1 LCKRLTRSKSVNL
14 ALPLCSVA
22 LALSIALG
30 LATSA
35 SLALSP
41 ALKQGMEEYNQGEY
55 KAAEGHL
62 GQALA
67 SDFDNAVLHYYL
79 ANTYVHLNKKQ
90 DAIKEFRIAYALE
103 PNKEV
108 GKLSKV
114 ALGYL
119 GVEEGA
125 SEKKDKEKE
134 IPKTPPKPSNPH
146 LDRAV
151 STLNDEVKQERERS
165 MRTAGELASEASRRS
180 SSILS
185 NKKQDILDGLKYYRR
200 GTQHQLPI
208 PPDVLQQLDGLRG
221 IYDQQSQ
228 GHIENATRRS
238 AELQRTADNLQSLM
252 TDKNAKSGHKLSPVG
267 TNLYI
272 RNYQDESR
280 AKSAGAQAQSTSTST
295 GQNAPARAGEATLTG
310 NSKQPASSAGSAS
323 TGSK

>member
-1 LCKRLTRSKSVNL
+1 MCKWLTSGKSFKL
-14 ALPLCSVA
+14 TLPLCSATLA
-22 LALSIALG
+22 LALTIHLTTNA
-30 LATSA
+30 AF
-35 SLALSP
+35 ALSP

-103 PNKEV
+103 PTKEV

-119 GVEEGA
+119 GVEEGE
-125 SEKKDKEKE
+125 SEKKEKEKE

-151 STLNDEVKQERERS
+151 STLNDEVKRERERS
-165 MRTAGELASEASRRS
+165 LRTAGELASDSSKRS
-180 SSILS
+180 TTILG

-208 PPDVLQQLDGLRG
+208 PPEVLQQLDSLRG
-221 IYDQQSQ
+221 IYDQQTQNHLDSA
-228 GHIENATRRS
+228 NRRS
-238 AELQRTADNLQSLM
+238 AELQKTADNLQSLLS
-252 TDKNAKSGHKLSPVG
+252 DKNAKAGAKLSPVG

-272 RNYQDESR
+272 RNYQDQSK
-280 AKSAGAQAQSTSTST
+280 AKPPTTPTTS
-295 GQNAPARAGEATLTG
+295 
-310 NSKQPASSAGSAS
+310 PASTTPPAGSATTPVGS
-323 TGSK
+323 TK

>member
-1 LCKRLTRSKSVNL
+1 
-14 ALPLCSVA
+14 
-22 LALSIALG
+22 
-30 LATSA
+30 
-35 SLALSP
+35 
-41 ALKQGMEEYNQGEY
+41 MEEYNQGEY

-103 PNKEV
+103 PTKEV

-119 GVEEGA
+119 GVEEGE
-125 SEKKDKEKE
+125 SEKKEKEKE

-146 LDRAV
+146 LDKAV
-151 STLNDEVKQERERS
+151 SALNDEVKRERERS
-165 MRTAGELASEASRRS
+165 LRTAGELASDASKRNS
-180 SSILS
+180 TILG

-208 PPDVLQQLDGLRG
+208 PPEVLQQLDGLRG
-221 IYDQQSQ
+221 IYDQQTQNHLDSA
-228 GHIENATRRS
+228 NRRS
-238 AELQRTADNLQSLM
+238 AELQKTADNLQSLM
-252 TDKNAKSGHKLSPVG
+252 TDKNAKAGAKLSPVG

-272 RNYQDESR
+272 RNYQDNSR
-280 AKSAGAQAQSTSTST
+280 AKT
-295 GQNAPARAGEATLTG
+295 
-310 NSKQPASSAGSAS
+310 PASQTTPQGDATNPAASAKSGAPSATTSAGS
-323 TGSK
+323 TK

>member
-1 LCKRLTRSKSVNL
+1 MCKWLTSSKSIKL
-14 ALPLCSVA
+14 TPPFCSAA
-22 LALSIALG
+22 LALALTIQ
-30 LATSA
+30 LTISPAF
-35 SLALSP
+35 ALSP

-119 GVEEGA
+119 GVEEGE
-125 SEKKDKEKE
+125 SEKKEKEKE

-151 STLNDEVKQERERS
+151 STLNDEVKRERERS
-165 MRTAGELASEASRRS
+165 LRTAGELASDAKSRS
-180 SSILS
+180 STILG

-208 PPDVLQQLDGLRG
+208 PPEVLQQLDGLRG

-228 GHIENATRRS
+228 GHIDSANRRS
-238 AELQRTADNLQSLM
+238 AELQKTADNLQSLM
-252 TDKNAKSGHKLSPVG
+252 SDKNAKAGAKLSPVG

-280 AKSAGAQAQSTSTST
+280 AKTPASQTTSANNSATPQTSIKPSTTGTSTS
-295 GQNAPARAGEATLTG
+295 AT
-310 NSKQPASSAGSAS
+310 KAAGSA
-323 TGSK
+323 K

>member
-1 LCKRLTRSKSVNL
+1 MCKWLTSSKSIKLTLPFCSAALVL
-14 ALPLCSVA
+14 ALTIQLT
-22 LALSIALG
+22 
-30 LATSA
+30 TSPA
-35 SLALSP
+35 YALSP

-103 PNKEV
+103 PTKEV

-119 GVEEGA
+119 GVEEGE
-125 SEKKDKEKE
+125 SEKKEKEKE

-151 STLNDEVKQERERS
+151 STLNDEVKRERERS
-165 MRTAGELASEASRRS
+165 LRTAGELASDASRRS
-180 SSILS
+180 STILG

-208 PPDVLQQLDGLRG
+208 PPEVLQQLDGLRG

-228 GHIENATRRS
+228 GHIESANRRS
-238 AELQRTADNLQSLM
+238 AELQKTADNLQSLM
-252 TDKNAKSGHKLSPVG
+252 SDKNAKAGAKLSPVG

-272 RNYQDESR
+272 RNYQDQSN
-280 AKSAGAQAQSTSTST
+280 AKTPASQTAPSGNTSTPQAGAKPSTSGATST
-295 GQNAPARAGEATLTG
+295 
-310 NSKQPASSAGSAS
+310 AGS
-323 TGSK
+323 SK

>member
-1 LCKRLTRSKSVNL
+1 MCKWLTSSKSIKL
-14 ALPLCSVA
+14 TPPFCSAA
-22 LALSIALG
+22 LALALTIQ
-30 LATSA
+30 LTISPAF
-35 SLALSP
+35 ALSP

-119 GVEEGA
+119 GVEEGE
-125 SEKKDKEKE
+125 SEKKEKEKE

-151 STLNDEVKQERERS
+151 STLNDEVKRERERS
-165 MRTAGELASEASRRS
+165 LRTAGELASDAKSRS
-180 SSILS
+180 STILG

-208 PPDVLQQLDGLRG
+208 PPEVLQQLDGLRG

-228 GHIENATRRS
+228 GHIDSANRRS
-238 AELQRTADNLQSLM
+238 AELQKTADNLQSLM
-252 TDKNAKSGHKLSPVG
+252 SDKNAKAGAKLSPVG

-280 AKSAGAQAQSTSTST
+280 AKTPASQTTSAGNSATPQASIKPGTTGASTS
-295 GQNAPARAGEATLTG
+295 AT
-310 NSKQPASSAGSAS
+310 KAAGSA
-323 TGSK
+323 K